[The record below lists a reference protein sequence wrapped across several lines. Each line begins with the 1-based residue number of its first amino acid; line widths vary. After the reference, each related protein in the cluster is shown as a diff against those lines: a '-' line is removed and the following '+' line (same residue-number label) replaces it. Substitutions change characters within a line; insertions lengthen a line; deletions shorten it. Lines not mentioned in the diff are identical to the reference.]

1 MSRLNPRQQE
11 ARDYVGGP
19 LLVLAGAGSGK
30 TSVIT
35 RKIAHLIQNC
45 GIRAQYIVA
54 MTFTNKAARE
64 MKERV
69 ASLLRPGEG
78 RGLTVCTF
86 HNLGLN
92 IIRKEHDRLGYK
104 PGFSIFDESDIKAL
118 LSDIMQKEYSG
129 DDGIDEIK
137 NMIGAWKNDLI
148 LPPEALEKARNPRE
162 QTAAVV
168 YTHYQRT
175 LKAFNAVDFDDL
187 ILQPVKLFQENPE
200 VLERW
205 QNRVRYLLVDEYQDT
220 NASQYLLV
228 KMLIGMR
235 NQFTVVGDDDQS
247 IYAWRGARPENLM
260 LLKEDYPS
268 LKVVMLEQNY
278 RSTSRILRCAN
289 VLIANNPH
297 AFEKQLWSEMGVGDE
312 IRVIRCKNEDAE
324 AERVA
329 MEILTLHLRTNRP
342 YSDFAILYRGNY
354 QAKLIE
360 LKLQHHQVP
369 YRLSGGNSFFGRQEV
384 KDLMA
389 YLRLL
394 VNPDDDNAYLRVIN
408 VPRREIGSTTL
419 EKLGNYATGRGVS
432 MYAASEELGLGEH
445 LDARYTERLQ
455 RFKHWLDGVRH
466 KVALDDPIAAL
477 HEMIRDIDYENW
489 IRQQTASDKAAEFRI
504 SNVWFLVEALK
515 NTLEKDEEGDMT
527 IEDAI
532 GKLVL
537 RDMLERQQEEEE
549 NADGVQMMTLHASK
563 GLEFPYVFIMGM
575 EEEILPHR
583 SSIEADTIEEER
595 RLAYVGITRA
605 RQTLAFTFAAKR
617 KQYGEIID
625 CTPSR
630 FLDELP
636 PKTCPGK
643 DWTMPRSRS
652 RPHAATMPWPTSGRC
667 SNADQPLLLNTA
679 AVCGHFCSEEYHSGS
694 TASEDSRRRHRAFRP
709 GSQSRCV
716 SQPSDR
722 PGADAADR

>member
-11 ARDYVGGP
+11 ACDYVGGP

-69 ASLLRPGEG
+69 GTLLRPGEG

-92 IIRKEHDRLGYK
+92 IIRREHERLGYK
-104 PGFSIFDESDIKAL
+104 PGFSIFDETDIKAL

-148 LPPEALEKARNPRE
+148 LPAEALEKARNPRE
-162 QTAAVV
+162 QTAAIV

-187 ILQPVKLFQENPE
+187 ILLPVKLFEE
-200 VLERW
+200 HKDVLERW

-312 IRVIRCKNEDAE
+312 IRVIRCKNEEAE

-419 EKLGNYATGRGVS
+419 EKLGNYATERGVS
-432 MYAASEELGLGEH
+432 MYAASDELGLGEH

-455 RFKHWLDGVRH
+455 RFKHWLDGVRQR
-466 KVALDDPIAAL
+466 VALEDPIAAL

-489 IRQQTASDKAAEFRI
+489 IRQNTASDKAAEFRI
-504 SNVWFLVEALK
+504 SNVWFLIDALK

-549 NADGVQMMTLHASK
+549 NAEGVQMMTLHASK

-636 PKTCPGK
+636 PDDLAWEGLEDAPTEV
-643 DWTMPRSRS
+643 R
-652 RPHAATMPWPTSGRC
+652 AARGN
-667 SNADQPLLLNTA
+667 NALADI
-679 AVCGHFCSEEYHSGS
+679 
-694 TASEDSRRRHRAFRP
+694 RAMLKR
-709 GSQSRCV
+709 
-716 SQPSDR
+716 
-722 PGADAADR
+722 

>member
-1 MSRLNPRQQE
+1 MIFSSSSISRANNEAHKSLTQTSDGRATTAPCLLECAAIFWRPPVSSMSRLNPRQQE

-69 ASLLRPGEG
+69 ATLLRPGEG

-92 IIRKEHDRLGYK
+92 IIRKEHDKLGYK

-137 NMIGAWKNDLI
+137 NMIGAWKNDLV

-162 QTAAVV
+162 QTAAIV

-187 ILQPVKLFQENPE
+187 ILQPVKLFQEHPE

-268 LKVVMLEQNY
+268 LKIVMLEQNY

-312 IRVIRCKNEDAE
+312 IRVIRCKNEEAE

-419 EKLGNYATGRGVS
+419 EKLGNYSTERGIS

-466 KVALDDPIAAL
+466 KVALEDPFAAL

-489 IRQQTASDKAAEFRI
+489 IRQQTASDKAADFRI

-549 NADGVQMMTLHASK
+549 NAEGVQMMTLHASK

-636 PKTCPGK
+636 PDDLAWEGLDDAPVEVK
-643 DWTMPRSRS
+643 
-652 RPHAATMPWPTSGRC
+652 AARGN
-667 SNADQPLLLNTA
+667 NALADI
-679 AVCGHFCSEEYHSGS
+679 
-694 TASEDSRRRHRAFRP
+694 RAMLKR
-709 GSQSRCV
+709 
-716 SQPSDR
+716 
-722 PGADAADR
+722 

>member
-69 ASLLRPGEG
+69 ATLLRPGEG

-92 IIRKEHDRLGYK
+92 IIRKEHERLGYK

-148 LPPEALEKARNPRE
+148 LPAEALEKARNPRE
-162 QTAAVV
+162 QTAAIV

-187 ILQPVKLFQENPE
+187 ILLPVKLFQEHPD

-268 LKVVMLEQNY
+268 LKIVMLEQNY

-312 IRVIRCKNEDAE
+312 IRVIRCKNEEAE

-419 EKLGNYATGRGVS
+419 EKLGNYSTERGIS

-466 KVALDDPIAAL
+466 KVALEDPIAAL

-549 NADGVQMMTLHASK
+549 NAEGVQMMTLHASK

-636 PKTCPGK
+636 PDDLAWEGLDDAPVEVK
-643 DWTMPRSRS
+643 
-652 RPHAATMPWPTSGRC
+652 AARGN
-667 SNADQPLLLNTA
+667 NALADI
-679 AVCGHFCSEEYHSGS
+679 
-694 TASEDSRRRHRAFRP
+694 RAMLKR
-709 GSQSRCV
+709 
-716 SQPSDR
+716 
-722 PGADAADR
+722 